1 MNLDTGD
8 IQRAF
13 PLLAPVTPSTALA
26 GPRTADRPTA
36 HAALCTSSL
45 LVSTTAPRRCFPL
58 RRATALRHSLL
69 LLVSRLAISQ
79 VRLELFVDAM

>member
-1 MNLDTGD
+1 MINPPNLDTGD

-13 PLLAPVTPSTALA
+13 PLLAPVTLSTALA
-26 GPRTADRPTA
+26 GPRTADWPTA
-36 HAALCTSSL
+36 HAALRTSSL
-45 LVSTTAPRRCFPL
+45 LVSTAAPRC
-58 RRATALRHSLL
+58 RRATALPRSLP

>member
-1 MNLDTGD
+1 MNLETWD

-13 PLLAPVTPSTALA
+13 PLLAPVTLSTALA

-36 HAALCTSSL
+36 HAALRTSSL
-45 LVSTTAPRRCFPL
+45 LVSTALRHCSPL
-58 RRATALRHSLL
+58 RRATALRRSLP

>member
-13 PLLAPVTPSTALA
+13 PLLAPVTLSTALA

-36 HAALCTSSL
+36 HAALRTSSL
-45 LVSTTAPRRCFPL
+45 LVSTAAPRCAVPLLSAAVCRCW
-58 RRATALRHSLL
+58 
-69 LLVSRLAISQ
+69 
-79 VRLELFVDAM
+79 